1 MVSGKR
7 SPPDDGREYQVQF
20 RNGFVDDKHKYT
32 ARQLKWKHEGHDFDV
47 VAVMAAIR
55 PDATK
60 ARPTNGSYT

>member
-1 MVSGKR
+1 MPHDLPVQPIPAPGFRMVSGKR

-47 VAVMAAIR
+47 VAV
-55 PDATK
+55 K
-60 ARPTNGSYT
+60 